1 MINIINTTNCVILL
15 QGFAITKTPAK
26 YAIKA
31 DHRYANKVL
40 QHINKD
46 INPGEYLSPQNIRIM
61 GHYETLD
68 EAKFILRKLR
78 KGIDHENAQ
87 NRTTCDSVVH
97 IDTTSFNNSEHSYTP
112 VYTNGVSNVTHHL
125 EELSES
131 KVSSFLRMHS
141 DNPEST
147 LTFRQ
152 WVLSN
157 EIN

>member
-1 MINIINTTNCVILL
+1 MINIINTTNCVLLL
-15 QGFAITKTPAK
+15 QDFAITKTPAK

-78 KGIDHENAQ
+78 KGIDHDNAQ

-112 VYTNGVSNVTHHL
+112 VYTNGVSNVMHHL
-125 EELSES
+125 EELSAS
-131 KVSSFLRMHS
+131 RVDSFIRMHT

-152 WVLSN
+152 WVLLN
-157 EIN
+157 ETI